1 MREGEFADFIEE
13 NIINKMDSGHVYLSA
28 TKQVVD
34 KGKILK
40 PIEKVKES
48 LKNDNV
54 EIIFQEDIAIIKI
67 KSFSNK
73 FINEDAYLYQ
83 NLKTYLSEYDINNIV
98 IDIRGNNGGSDSYFR
113 HFDIFTDK
121 NLNIDDK
128 VFDLFLN
135 ENTEITWTI
144 IPAGTDKHYN
154 KYLLVDE
161 EVFSTAEKLTAACKQ
176 NGYATII
183 GAPTMGE
190 GLGFTPFRLKLTD
203 NIYDGKDADKF
214 KNQYGLILKQTVLNY
229 PTGAPIN
236 DFNEVDYENCYNTV
250 PDIECPS
257 KDALNVAL
265 DLINQNKK
273 HK

>member
-1 MREGEFADFIEE
+1 MGGFS
-13 NIINKMDSGHVYLSA
+13 MS
-28 TKQVVD
+28 
-34 KGKILK
+34 ILLLAMAGMFWAFV
-40 PIEKVKES
+40 IVIVI
-48 LKNDNV
+48 L
-54 EIIFQEDIAIIKI
+54 AIIKLALYVFE
-67 KSFSNK
+67 SFGLMKLN
-73 FINEDAYLYQ
+73 
-83 NLKTYLSEYDINNIV
+83 
-98 IDIRGNNGGSDSYFR
+98 
-113 HFDIFTDK
+113 K
-121 NLNIDDK
+121 NLGYK
-128 VFDLFLN
+128 HS
-135 ENTEITWTI
+135 WTAW
-144 IPAGTDKHYN
+144 IPIYN